1 MCLQTST
8 HGFNIREH
16 VTCKTPHSGREPALR
31 GSQRQ
36 ERLLRRPAEPRS
48 QTQRPALH
56 KRARERPREQS
67 PSCRPEP
74 GGVSARGARL
84 PRGAQAAAAAAAGLA
99 AARALRR
106 GTVKRSPLS
115 DAC

>member
-1 MCLQTST
+1 MFTEQHTN

-16 VTCKTPHSGREPALR
+16 VMCTTPHSGRERALR

-36 ERLLRRPAEPRS
+36 ERLLRCPAEPRS

-56 KRARERPREQS
+56 KRARERLREQS

-84 PRGAQAAAAAAAGLA
+84 PRGAQAAAAGLA
-99 AARALRR
+99 AARGLRR